1 MCIECK
7 EEIER
12 LKHQIENLEISYD
25 RKLSDINVFLDH
37 LKIWVDKDR
46 EDIDE
51 IFSKLREYLCE
62 HDFKREYGY
71 DEIYEVCKK
80 CGFEIHPNDEDDE

>member
-46 EDIDE
+46 ENIDYL
-51 IFSKLREYLCE
+51 FSKLREDLCD
-62 HDFKREYGY
+62 HKFDTEYDMEENSY
-71 DEIYEVCKK
+71 SVCRK
-80 CGFEIHPNDEDDE
+80 CGYEMRDDE